1 MQRGERAVERVHVG
15 IDNAGGDDCT
25 LHIDGMPPPVHETP
39 DGLVIAQLGNLAV
52 FDQNRSRAA
61 GAQVQRCAVSHS

>member
-25 LHIDGMPPPVHETP
+25 LHIDGTPPPAHETP
-39 DGLVIAQLGNLAV
+39 DGVVIA
-52 FDQNRSRAA
+52 
-61 GAQVQRCAVSHS
+61 